1 MYFLSFL
8 LQVDADARNVESMC
22 AINVPTS
29 KLNLV
34 SFWQPQKLIM
44 VATNKVLVT
53 KEKRH
58 FVQYYMKS

>member
-8 LQVDADARNVESMC
+8 LQLDADARNVESMC

-34 SFWQPQKLIM
+34 SFWQPQIM
-44 VATNKVLVT
+44 VATYQVLVT
-53 KEKRH
+53 KEERH

>member
-8 LQVDADARNVESMC
+8 LQLDADARNVESVC

-34 SFWQPQKLIM
+34 SFWQPQIM
-44 VATNKVLVT
+44 VATYKVLVT
-53 KEKRH
+53 EEKRH